1 MTGWPV
7 VRAHLRMTVDVRRLL
22 TVICAGIEPRWQFR
36 IAITLF
42 TRHGPHFVEIRFGRF
57 PANVSPSRY
66 TANRSIHAAGSE
78 IRSQIHVRSE
88 MHSVDTVKV
97 SRKDPR

>member
-1 MTGWPV
+1 MTGCAV

-42 TRHGPHFVEIRFGRF
+42 TRHGPPLSSKFVLDDFRERI
-57 PANVSPSRY
+57 
-66 TANRSIHAAGSE
+66 TE
-78 IRSQIHVRSE
+78 
-88 MHSVDTVKV
+88 
-97 SRKDPR
+97 